1 MGAHHIA
8 GRRPDHVQE
17 PGDVIV
23 DEGDELRDEAIPN
36 EALADRLPSDQ
47 LFQEEE
53 MPLLVILLESAAAGE
68 IRERMG
74 LSDRDKR
81 QVLPGLVRDA
91 GDHLQHLELA
101 ERPLPT
107 VEEIHCRE

>member
-1 MGAHHIA
+1 M
-8 GRRPDHVQE
+8 
-17 PGDVIV
+17 IV

-36 EALADRLPSDQ
+36 EALADPLPSDQ

-53 MPLLVILLESAAAGE
+53 MPLLVILLDSALLHTIKDAAGE

-74 LSDRDKR
+74 MSDPDIRH
-81 QVLPGLVRDA
+81 VLPGLVRDA

-101 ERPLPT
+101 ERPLPA
-107 VEEIHCRE
+107 VGDPLP